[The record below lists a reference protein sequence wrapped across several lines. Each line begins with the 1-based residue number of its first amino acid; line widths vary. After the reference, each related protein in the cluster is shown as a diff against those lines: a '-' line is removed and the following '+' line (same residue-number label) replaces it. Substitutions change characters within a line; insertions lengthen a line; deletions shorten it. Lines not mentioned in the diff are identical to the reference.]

1 MINSSS
7 TEVQSQ
13 NIVCLI
19 KITSCLCYLARQGL
33 SLNGHGNDQD
43 SNFKQLVKCCAED
56 DPFFRNGQ
64 TERAKLHLIRDP
76 K

>member
-1 MINSSS
+1 MKIPKSTEHVSEMINSSS

-13 NIVCLI
+13 NIVCLM

-56 DPFFRNGQ
+56 DPFFS
-64 TERAKLHLIRDP
+64 
-76 K
+76 